1 MSTAFLYWANKE
13 AEVYVCGEKNF
24 EENGE
29 RNDQNKNTLSSACA
43 ELCSDERFCVKCFVR
58 KNGLQAW
65 VRS

>member
-29 RNDQNKNTLSSACA
+29 RNDQNKNTLSPPHAKLDTGES
-43 ELCSDERFCVKCFVR
+43 
-58 KNGLQAW
+58 
-65 VRS
+65 